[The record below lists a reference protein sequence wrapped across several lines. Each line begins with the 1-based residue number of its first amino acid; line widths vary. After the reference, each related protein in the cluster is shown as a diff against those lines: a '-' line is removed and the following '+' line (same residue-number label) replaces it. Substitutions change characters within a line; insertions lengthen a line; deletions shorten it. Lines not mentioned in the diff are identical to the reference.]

1 MRYRTK
7 LFFAFFGL
15 VFFTTLLSVII
26 SYSESSN
33 LIVSQIRSQLLSV
46 AATASEGVDGD
57 YIESVTENDQSSR
70 QYQHTYKSLQKV
82 RDINRRDRF
91 FIKYLY
97 IIRPNP
103 RTDTFEYVID
113 VEDNPHLA
121 ATFGDVFPA
130 DEKTYTDF
138 GKPFVDKDFTYDH
151 WGSWLSA
158 FGPITNSSGKAVAM
172 LGVDMSAA
180 DVKHEMHILLY
191 YGLISLGVSVLISL
205 GVAHILSR
213 IVTNSLSAVCNTVES
228 IGDGDLSARIHL
240 DTHDEFGDLAFSIN
254 TMAKGLE
261 ERERL
266 KMGFARYVSGHV
278 LDRILKSDVPAN
290 LAGERRKVTLL
301 FSDIRGFTSLS
312 EQLPPEQVVSILNEY
327 FERMIEVI
335 FRHNGTLDKFIGD
348 GIMVEF
354 GAPLEDEEQERHAV
368 DAALEMQE
376 EVTALCEK
384 WKGENK
390 PEIKVGI
397 GIHTG
402 QAVVGNVGSE
412 VRMEYTAI
420 GDTVNVASRIEQAT
434 KEYQKPILISSTTY
448 DAVQNFYNAEKLGSA
463 SLKGREETIDIF
475 SVTRKSDG

>member
-33 LIVSQIRSQLLSV
+33 LIISQIRSQLLSV
-46 AATASEGVDGD
+46 AATTSETINGD
-57 YIESVTENDQSSR
+57 YIETITSSDQTTAA
-70 QYQHTYKSLQKV
+70 YEKVYDKLQKI
-82 RDINRRDRF
+82 RDVNRRDRF
-91 FIKYLY
+91 YIKYLY

-103 RTDTFEYVID
+103 SSDTFEYVMD
-113 VEDNPHLA
+113 VEDNPHLSA
-121 ATFGDVFPA
+121 LYGDVFPA
-130 DEKTYTDF
+130 DEKTYQDY
-138 GKPFVDKDFTYDH
+138 GKPFVDKDYTYDH

-158 FGPITNSSGKAVAM
+158 FGPIKNSAGKTVAM
-172 LGVDMSAA
+172 LGIDMSAA
-180 DVKHEMHILLY
+180 DVKHEIHILLY

-205 GVAHILSR
+205 GIAHILSR
-213 IVTNSLSAVCNTVES
+213 IVTNSLSAVCDTVES
-228 IGDGDLSARIHL
+228 IGDGDLTARIHL
-240 DTHDEFGDLAFSIN
+240 ETHDEFGELAFSIN

-301 FSDIRGFTSLS
+301 FSDIRGFTTLS

-354 GAPLEDEEQERHAV
+354 GAP
-368 DAALEMQE
+368 
-376 EVTALCEK
+376 
-384 WKGENK
+384 
-390 PEIKVGI
+390 
-397 GIHTG
+397 
-402 QAVVGNVGSE
+402 
-412 VRMEYTAI
+412 
-420 GDTVNVASRIEQAT
+420 
-434 KEYQKPILISSTTY
+434 
-448 DAVQNFYNAEKLGSA
+448 
-463 SLKGREETIDIF
+463 
-475 SVTRKSDG
+475 